1 MISRA
6 KIEKHGV
13 ALLATRLGKLGADP
27 CGGSEV
33 VLWEDAKI
41 LQDAGIPVRV
51 YARAAFDGAPVH
63 ILPLRT
69 SMPVVTSLE
78 YGMKLLRREPDALI
92 VAYNETALAGFAPDR
107 VIVRFDWTTPLPR
120 CWNWPFWLSRFQRA
134 RYLFPSENEK
144 RLFLERHH
152 GIPEQRTSVIWNAV
166 DLRLFHPANS
176 EGETRQPGTLRVG
189 YAGQWEPDKGIY
201 HLLEAWRAVKSAI
214 PRAELCLAGGLEL
227 WKTVVET
234 PGSIDCTAKVRQMEC
249 DGMLSTVGALPRNE
263 MPAFWNSLSVAV
275 VPSFHE
281 AFGLIALEAMACGIP
296 VVASAVGGLKE
307 IVEDSETGMLVPPGD
322 AAALAQ
328 ALITLLTNEP
338 LRLRLAQGAL
348 RRAQMFSLERR
359 SRLLLE
365 LFLDGKMMLS

>member
-1 MISRA
+1 
-6 KIEKHGV
+6 
-13 ALLATRLGKLGADP
+13 
-27 CGGSEV
+27 
-33 VLWEDAKI
+33 
-41 LQDAGIPVRV
+41 
-51 YARAAFDGAPVH
+51 
-63 ILPLRT
+63 
-69 SMPVVTSLE
+69 
-78 YGMKLLRREPDALI
+78 
-92 VAYNETALAGFAPDR
+92 
-107 VIVRFDWTTPLPR
+107 
-120 CWNWPFWLSRFQRA
+120 
-134 RYLFPSENEK
+134 
-144 RLFLERHH
+144 
-152 GIPEQRTSVIWNAV
+152 
-166 DLRLFHPANS
+166 
-176 EGETRQPGTLRVG
+176 
-189 YAGQWEPDKGIY
+189 
-201 HLLEAWRAVKSAI
+201 
-214 PRAELCLAGGLEL
+214 
-227 WKTVVET
+227 
-234 PGSIDCTAKVRQMEC
+234 
-249 DGMLSTVGALPRNE
+249 MLSTVGALPRNE